1 MKVTTAK
8 FPENVKTA
16 ISDKLLQATLT
27 QLQTGF
33 VLNRTKASEGL
44 DEFEKLRDQAASIKN
59 HTRAN
64 LDAYLEIFEKNV
76 YLSGG
81 HVHWCIDDNEARG
94 KILEICQNFGAKTV
108 TKGKSM
114 VGEEIEINPFLE
126 KNNIEPI
133 ETDLGEYI
141 IQLAEETPSHLVAP
155 VSYTHLTLPTILLV

>member
-1 MKVTTAK
+1 MKVTTSK

-16 ISDKLLQATLT
+16 IADKLLQATLT

-44 DEFEKLRDQAASIKN
+44 DEFEELRDQAASIKN

-81 HVHWCIDDNEARG
+81 HVHWCIDDNENSNQR
-94 KILEICQNFGAKTV
+94 Q
-108 TKGKSM
+108 
-114 VGEEIEINPFLE
+114 IN
-126 KNNIEPI
+126 
-133 ETDLGEYI
+133 GR
-141 IQLAEETPSHLVAP
+141 
-155 VSYTHLTLPTILLV
+155 